1 MTTRHLQKV
10 AFGRRVYSTTRPAA
24 GAENPAQYC
33 LDLVRKHDYESYLAG
48 PFYPAELRTGYYALK
63 AFSVELATVQD
74 SVSNPMIGQMRM
86 QFWRDAVKGIADDR
100 PPRHPIA
107 LALHAATQKSR
118 LPSYHLK
125 RIIDARDAEM
135 QSSSHLTTDSLMT
148 HAESTSSSLLYL
160 LLSMLSVSD
169 STVSH
174 AASHLGIA
182 QTLTT
187 LLRALPYHAING
199 RMVVPAEI
207 TAKHGVV
214 QEDVFRKGSGARG
227 IDEAVFE
234 LATLAN
240 DHLNT
245 ARSMFKEGG
254 FEGKVPPTVMP
265 VFLAGVPVANILG
278 RLEKANFDV
287 FAPSLQVRDWLL
299 PWHVWKSYY
308 VRMF

>member
-1 MTTRHLQKV
+1 
-10 AFGRRVYSTTRPAA
+10 
-24 GAENPAQYC
+24 
-33 LDLVRKHDYESYLAG
+33 
-48 PFYPAELRTGYYALK
+48 
-63 AFSVELATVQD
+63 
-74 SVSNPMIGQMRM
+74 
-86 QFWRDAVKGIADDR
+86 
-100 PPRHPIA
+100 
-107 LALHAATQKSR
+107 
-118 LPSYHLK
+118 
-125 RIIDARDAEM
+125 M

-265 VFLAGVPVANILG
+265 VFLAGVCASFVYAILTALIS
-278 RLEKANFDV
+278 RTHRCL
-287 FAPSLQVRDWLL
+287 LQTFLVDWRRRISTCLRQ
-299 PWHVWKSYY
+299 VY
-308 VRMF
+308 R